1 MLSRLYYIGETCS
14 PPLPSVPPPTAPPTQ
29 PTPPPEP
36 VFKITPVQQK
46 ITAQPS
52 QQVIVAVRVS
62 NTGGAPGT
70 CIVRVLDE
78 SGGVVA
84 ESGYIPLGPGDTA
97 LTYMSF
103 TAPPQA
109 GKYTWK
115 IAAYNVD
122 KSRYDSQVD
131 VVVEVSSAPPSAPP
145 TPQPAV
151 PEAPA
156 PSALPVVLGV
166 VAGVCIGELYKKRRP
181 R

>member
-1 MLSRLYYIGETCS
+1 
-14 PPLPSVPPPTAPPTQ
+14 V
-29 PTPPPEP
+29 
-36 VFKITPVQQK
+36 
-46 ITAQPS
+46 TAQPS

-78 SGGVVA
+78 SGRAVA
-84 ESGYIPLGPGDTA
+84 ESGYVPLGPGDTA
-97 LTYMSF
+97 LTYVSF
-103 TAPPQA
+103 TAPSQA

-115 IAAYNVD
+115 IATYNVD

-145 TPQPAV
+145 TPPPTPPPTV
-151 PEAPA
+151 PGAPA